1 MDVHH
6 DGESGRCVRW
16 SHDPD
21 GHLAARASSDRA
33 VFDIDR
39 ELADWAG
46 LDLVDDRTSLLGTE
60 VEEIRWIRSGLDE
73 RLSFWF

>member
-1 MDVHH
+1 
-6 DGESGRCVRW
+6 
-16 SHDPD
+16 
-21 GHLAARASSDRA
+21 LAARASSDRA